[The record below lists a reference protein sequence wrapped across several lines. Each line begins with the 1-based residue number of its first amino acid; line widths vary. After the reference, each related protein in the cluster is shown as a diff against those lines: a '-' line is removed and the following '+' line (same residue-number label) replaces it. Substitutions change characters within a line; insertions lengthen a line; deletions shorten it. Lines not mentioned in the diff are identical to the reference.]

1 MTTEK
6 KFLRDSA
13 ALRWGTLILIALT
26 MFAVYLVNDE
36 FSPLKTFLEA
46 HNQWNSVA
54 YGWFQ
59 SSYSLFNV
67 FLFML
72 IIGGLVLD
80 KLGVRFTGILSCI
93 LCVIGIGVKYWALT
107 TPSLTG
113 NIMFMGYDLPKQV
126 FIASLGFATFG
137 VGAEVA
143 GVTVTKSIAKWFH
156 GYEMALAMGVQVA
169 ISRLGQGGAMI
180 LSPIIANHF
189 GTVNAV
195 VLTGLS
201 LLIMGTVLYI
211 IFTFYDKKL
220 DKQLASAHIA
230 ENNNSAEDEFKW
242 KDILDV
248 LKNPGFWMIA
258 LLCVLFYSAVFP
270 FQKYASDLMVN
281 KFGVDQSIAGRI
293 PSVLPFGCIILTP
306 LFGTIYDRK
315 GHGADLMILGACII
329 MTVHVIFA
337 LPFVDKTWMAYILM
351 ALLGIGFALLPSA
364 MWPSVTKIIP
374 QKQLGTAMSLIF
386 YIQNIGLWG
395 VPLAIGSVLNKFC
408 ITGQAMTADGLTRNT
423 YDYTLPSIIFASFGV
438 ISIFIA
444 IGVKLLDKK
453 KHYGL
458 QLANIQKE
466 VE

>member
-1 MTTEK
+1 MATER

-13 ALRWGTLILIALT
+13 ALRWGALILIALT

-36 FSPLKTFLEA
+36 FSPLKTFLET
-46 HNQWNSVA
+46 HNSWNSVA

-80 KLGVRFTGILSCI
+80 KLGIRFTGILSCI
-93 LCVIGIGVKYWALT
+93 LCVVGIAVKYWAMT

-113 NIMFMGYDLPKQV
+113 DIHFMGYDLPRQV
-126 FIASLGFATFG
+126 FVASMGFATFG

-169 ISRLGQGGAMI
+169 ISRLGQGAAMI
-180 LSPIIANHF
+180 FSPMIAEHF
-189 GTVNAV
+189 GNAGAV
-195 VLTGLS
+195 VLTGLC
-201 LLIMGTVLYI
+201 LLIFGLLLYV

-220 DKQLASAHIA
+220 DKELAAANVA
-230 ENNNSAEDEFKW
+230 ENNGGEDEEFRW
-242 KDILDV
+242 KDVLAV

-258 LLCVLFYSAVFP
+258 FLCVLFYSAVFP

-281 KFGVDQSIAGRI
+281 KFGVDQAIAGRI

-306 LFGTIYDRK
+306 LFGTVYDKK
-315 GHGADLMILGACII
+315 GHGADLMILGAVII
-329 MTVHVIFA
+329 TAVHVVFA
-337 LPFVDKTWMAYILM
+337 LPFVNKTWMAYILM
-351 ALLGIGFALLPSA
+351 GFLGIGFALLPSA

-374 QKQLGTAMSLIF
+374 QKQLGTAMSLTF
-386 YIQNIGLWG
+386 YIQNISLWG
-395 VPLAIGSVLNKFC
+395 VPLAIGSVLNNFC
-408 ITGQAMTADGLTRNT
+408 ITGTAVTAEGLTRNT

-438 ISIFIA
+438 ISILIA
-444 IGVKLLDKK
+444 IAVKILDRK

-458 QLANIQKE
+458 QLANIQK
-466 VE
+466 